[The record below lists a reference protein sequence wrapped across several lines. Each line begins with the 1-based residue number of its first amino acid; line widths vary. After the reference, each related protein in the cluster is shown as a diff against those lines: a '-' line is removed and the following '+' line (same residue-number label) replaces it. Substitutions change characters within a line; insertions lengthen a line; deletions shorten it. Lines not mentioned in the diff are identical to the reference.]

1 MNPKTSHILARWR
14 AGPLPSPTPYLLEV
28 YHNGYPVGFVSL
40 YVHIV
45 FDIIQMA
52 LLLDAP
58 IHLDR
63 HNPPEKNKAVREY
76 AASFKV
82 EVQEPQ

>member
-45 FDIIQMA
+45 FDIIQ
-52 LLLDAP
+52 DG
-58 IHLDR
+58 
-63 HNPPEKNKAVREY
+63 
-76 AASFKV
+76 AAA
-82 EVQEPQ
+82 